1 MITLNLLPSGR
12 RANVF
17 PTWWKQL
24 PWKKLATVAGV
35 LLAVWSAWV
44 LVAAQSQARSLARVR
59 AEWEG
64 LGPEQIKLERIRKDL
79 DALQKRVSILKWLQ
93 APEGQWAPRLNF
105 LSDGVVS
112 DLWFTLFNFSTTPKG
127 DLEEFLRAEGMPMP
141 DLSLPPGVQTPSDQ
155 SGEPAAPLA
164 GWKPF
169 IMLAGSA
176 LVSGKGA
183 EGPPVTRFLE
193 RLKDH
198 PEFGRWFSGVELKGI
213 RHRQVKSEEVSD
225 FVIFLYP
232 TGL

>member
-1 MITLNLLPSGR
+1 MITINLLPSGR

-24 PWKKLATVAGV
+24 PWKELATVAGV
-35 LLAVWSAWV
+35 LLAVGSAWV

-64 LGPEQIKLERIRKDL
+64 LQPERIKLDRIRKDL
-79 DALQKRVSILKWLQ
+79 DALQKRASILKWLQ

-112 DLWFTLFNFSTTPKG
+112 DLWFTLFNFSATPKG

-141 DLSLPPGVQTPSDQ
+141 DLPLPPGVGSTP
-155 SGEPAAPLA
+155 
-164 GWKPF
+164 PF
-169 IMLAGSA
+169 VMLAGSA

-193 RLKDH
+193 RLKTH